1 MFSKT
6 KSPLTVS
13 YHSNFHFTIPFFVFT
28 RNLITHKQNIL
39 ETYSEQSNIWKLK
52 LLKRLTED
60 LDERLTYFLV
70 RVKRFVDNFLKKNSH
85 FPPYFFTKFAIFF
98 LIDIF
103 SNSIVA
109 VYLTS
114 RKYIDF
120 FALLPD
126 NLSLKILSYL
136 DPKSLLALTKVF
148 SELFF
153 FDTNMNLRFLR
164 SGRLSPKTTIY
175 GKLMWKKQIFR

>member
-1 MFSKT
+1 M
-6 KSPLTVS
+6 
-13 YHSNFHFTIPFFVFT
+13 
-28 RNLITHKQNIL
+28 
-39 ETYSEQSNIWKLK
+39 
-52 LLKRLTED
+52 
-60 LDERLTYFLV
+60 DERLTYFLV

-153 FDTNMNLRFLR
+153 QYQYEFEVSTLWQTFAENNDLWKSHVEKANFPITRLYDSHWFINFNIKFNFKLTNNSTF
-164 SGRLSPKTTIY
+164 
-175 GKLMWKKQIFR
+175 F